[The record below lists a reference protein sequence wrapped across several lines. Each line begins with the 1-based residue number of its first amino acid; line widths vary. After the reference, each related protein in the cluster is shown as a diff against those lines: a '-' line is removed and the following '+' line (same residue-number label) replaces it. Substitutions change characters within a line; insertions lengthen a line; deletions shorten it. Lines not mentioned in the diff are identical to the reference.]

1 MKMSK
6 GRSGKKPAGI
16 LATLLVPL
24 FYAGL
29 AAIAAHA
36 GEDSVCARVKIEIKQ
51 ELALERQAFDAH
63 MRITNG
69 LSNIG
74 LQNVSISVNFLDE
87 QRQPVIASCDPDH
100 ADALFFIRLSSME
113 NITNV
118 SGLGSVAAASTADI
132 HWLIIPAPGASKGL
146 PQGTLYYVGAT
157 LAYTIGG
164 EEHVTEVTPD
174 YIYVKPL
181 PKIRLDYFLPVDV
194 YGDDAFTPAIEPPIP
209 FNLGVRVSNNGQGVA
224 RKLKINSAQPKIVEN
239 EQGLLIGFAIHGA
252 EVNGNPATP
261 SLLADFGDI
270 APNASATAR
279 WIMSCSLSG
288 RFVEFNSDFT
298 HSDELGGELTSLME
312 TPIAHFLVRDVLVD
326 LPGRDRIRDF
336 LAIDGVD
343 AYTVYESEK
352 VDTPV
357 ANASAGSTLNGSG
370 SRYTLTTPV
379 TAGFMV
385 VRLPDPNGGLKALK
399 EVVRSDGKRI
409 KPENAWL
416 AKTRTGGQPWQ
427 HFFYLFD
434 VNSTGSYTVSFGEPA
449 AAHTPALES
458 IPDRTGVEGQ
468 ALSFGVRA
476 TDPDGTVPKL
486 SAAPL
491 PAGASFTEQGGGTGA
506 FAWTP
511 AVGQAGRYEVYF
523 TASDGG
529 LEDRKRAAL
538 TIRSISDSDAD
549 GMLDSW
555 ELNCFGSL
563 ARDGTGDF
571 DGDGISDLDEFLK
584 GKDPARSN
592 APSSPE
598 IFSPGDGAETAEL
611 TPQLV
616 VTNSADPDGE
626 AVSYEFELFAD
637 AALTVKVGSALDVAE
652 APQRSSWAVSQE
664 LADNAWHFWRV
675 RATDGL
681 GFSQWTY
688 GSFFVNTA
696 NDPPG
701 VFQVSGPADRT
712 QVSSRSP
719 ILAVTNS
726 VDVDEDE
733 LAYTF
738 EVYADSGLT
747 TLIASV
753 AGAAPGPNGSTSARM
768 QAPLND
774 NTWHYWRAIATDEHG
789 ASTATGPA
797 AFFVNTANDAPG
809 APGLVEPGDGAE
821 ANALELDL
829 IVANATDADGDALTY
844 VFELDKVNT
853 FDSLAKKTSGNRLEG
868 PGRTVWRVT
877 GLEENTWY
885 YWRVKASDGAAQSA
899 WVAASFFVNIG
910 NEPPAIPTIK
920 NPGNGAWV
928 STLTPTLEVSAA
940 GDPDNDA
947 VTYRFELCTDAGL
960 SALVGAF
967 ETGVPAHAVGT
978 TLADNAWY
986 YWRAQA
992 QDAHGAASGWTEVS
1006 AFFTDGNGVN
1016 DPPALT
1022 LREPAQNRSA
1032 RDGTVP
1038 IRWEDVDPDSNA
1050 TIALYYE
1057 SAAFGRVLIAGN
1069 LPEDLDGDG
1078 DSYSWDISGIAEG
1091 TYTIH
1096 AEIKDD
1102 LSIRAARAPGL
1113 VTIDRTAPLV
1123 TASPA
1128 GQESFSPLHVG
1139 LAASEPA
1146 DIFYAIDGSE
1156 PTALSTRYT
1165 APIRISAATTL
1176 KVMAVDAAGNQ
1187 SAVITETYTVQDTDD
1202 DGMLDAWEREH
1213 FADLSRDANGD
1224 EDGDGLS
1231 NLNEYLRA
1239 ADPNARDT
1247 DGDFAPDGW
1256 EVNNGLDPLNGTD
1269 AIRDTDGDGYTNLE
1283 EYQAGTN
1290 PRDHGSLPLAPL
1302 ANAGK
1307 DANAKT
1313 GQPVTLDGSGSFD
1326 PEGALISYR
1335 WSFVQVPL
1343 GSAVTG
1349 TSLSD
1354 PLSPQPAFTPDK
1366 DGTYTVRLQVS
1377 DGMLTDED
1385 EVVITSA
1392 TPNVA
1397 PNAHAGPNRD
1407 VVTGEPVALDGSASS
1422 DPDGKPQPLSF
1433 DWSFAAL
1440 PAESELADEDITDRH
1455 QALAS
1460 FTPDVDGRYVLR
1472 LTVSDGEASSEDT
1485 VDLLAT
1491 TDNVLPTAHAG
1502 PDISIRLGETANL
1515 DGSASNDPDAGP
1527 AALTHSWR
1535 FVSVPTGSALTNES
1549 IRIAAAAI
1557 AAFTPDVAGTYVVEL
1572 AVNDG
1577 EGSGYDNAA
1586 VTVSPALKPGDLDGD
1601 GRVTLK
1607 DMHIVIMSLGRC
1619 QSHPGYN
1626 PACDFDQDGCVTL
1639 KDYRLWL
1646 LYYLRELHSGL

>member
-1 MKMSK
+1 MPDAVSHGFETTLSPNRSGQMKISK
-6 GRSGKKPAGI
+6 GRSEKTPAGI
-16 LATLLVPL
+16 LATLVAPL
-24 FYAGL
+24 FCAWM
-29 AAIAAHA
+29 AAISAHA

-69 LSNIG
+69 LSNIS
-74 LQNVSISVNFLDE
+74 LQNVNISVNFLNE
-87 QRQPVIASCDPDH
+87 QRQPVIASSDPNH
-100 ADALFFIRLSSME
+100 ASALFFIRLSSME

-132 HWLIIPAPGASKGL
+132 HWLIIPAAGAAEGL

-181 PKIRLDYFLPVDV
+181 PKIRLDYFLPADV

-209 FNLGVRVSNNGQGVA
+209 FTLGVRVSNNGQGAA
-224 RKLKINSAQPKIVEN
+224 RKLKINSAQPMIAEN
-239 EQGLLIGFAIHGA
+239 GQGLLIGFVILGA
-252 EVNGNPATP
+252 EVNGNPANP

-288 RFVEFNSDFT
+288 RFVEFISDFT

-312 TPIAHFLVRDVLVD
+312 TPITHFLVREVLVD

-343 AYTVYESEK
+343 AFTVYESEK
-352 VDTPV
+352 VDTPA
-357 ANASAGSTLNGSG
+357 ANASAESTLNGSG
-370 SRYTLTTPV
+370 SRFTLATPV

-416 AKTRTGGQPWQ
+416 AKTRNGSQPWQ
-427 HFFYLFD
+427 HFFCLFD
-434 VNSTGSYTVSFGEPA
+434 ANSTGSYTVSFGEPA
-449 AAHTPALES
+449 AAHAPALEF

-468 ALSFGVRA
+468 TLSFVVQA
-476 TDPDGTVPKL
+476 ADPDGTIPKL

-491 PAGASFTEQGGGTGA
+491 PAGAIFTEPGGGIGA

-555 ELNCFGSL
+555 ELSCFGSL

-592 APSSPE
+592 APGSPE

-616 VTNSADPDGE
+616 VTNSADPDGD
-626 AVSYEFELFAD
+626 AVGYEFELFAD
-637 AALTVKVGSALDVAE
+637 AALTVKVGGALDVAE
-652 APQRSSWAVSQE
+652 APQRTSWAVSQE

-681 GFSQWTY
+681 GFSRWTY

-701 VFQVSGPADRT
+701 AFQVSSPADRT
-712 QVSSRSP
+712 QVGSLSP
-719 ILAVTNS
+719 MLAVTNS

-747 TLIASV
+747 TPIASV
-753 AGAAPGPNGSTSARM
+753 AGVVPGPNGSTSARM

-809 APGLVEPGDGAE
+809 APGLFHPGDGAE
-821 ANALELDL
+821 ASALDLDL

-853 FDSLAKKTSGNRLEG
+853 FDSLAKKTSGNLPEG
-868 PGRTVWRVT
+868 PGRTVWRVA
-877 GLEENTWY
+877 GLAENTRY
-885 YWRVKASDGAAQSA
+885 YWRAKASDGAAESA
-899 WVAASFFVNIG
+899 WVTAEFFVNIG
-910 NEPPAIPTIK
+910 NEPPATPSIK

-928 STLTPTLEVSAA
+928 STLTPTLEVNAA

-947 VTYRFELCTDAGL
+947 VTYRFELYADAGL
-960 SALVGAF
+960 GAPVGVF

-978 TLADNAWY
+978 ALADNAWY

-1006 AFFTDGNGVN
+1006 AFFTDRNGVN

-1022 LREPAQNRSA
+1022 LREPAQNLSA
-1032 RDGTVP
+1032 RDGTLS
-1038 IRWEDVDPDSNA
+1038 IRWEDLDPDSNA
-1050 TIALYYE
+1050 AIALYYE
-1057 SAAFGRVLIAGN
+1057 SAALGRVLIAGN
-1069 LPEDLDGDG
+1069 LPEDPDGDG
-1078 DSYSWDISGIAEG
+1078 DRYGWDISGIAEG
-1091 TYTIH
+1091 AYTIH

-1102 LSIRAARAPGL
+1102 LSTRAAQAPGL

-1123 TASPA
+1123 TASP
-1128 GQESFSPLHVG
+1128 GGRESFSPLRVD

-1146 DIFYAIDGSE
+1146 DIFYTIDGSE
-1156 PTALSTRYT
+1156 PTALSNRYT
-1165 APIRISAATTL
+1165 EPIRIAAVTIL
-1176 KVMAVDAAGNQ
+1176 KAMAVDAAGNQ
-1187 SAVITETYTVQDTDD
+1187 GAVFTATYAVQDTDE

-1213 FADLSRDANGD
+1213 FTDLSRGADGD

-1231 NLNEYLRA
+1231 NLDEYLRA
-1239 ADPNARDT
+1239 ADPNAVDS

-1256 EVNNGLDPLNGTD
+1256 EVNNGFDPLNGAD
-1269 AIRDTDGDGYTNLE
+1269 AIQDTDGDGYSNRE

-1290 PRDHGSLPLAPL
+1290 PRDRASLPLAPV

-1313 GQPVTLDGSGSFD
+1313 GQPVSLDGSGSFD

-1335 WSFVQVPL
+1335 WSFAQVPL
-1343 GSAVTG
+1343 GSAVSG

-1354 PLSPQPAFTPDK
+1354 PVSPQPAFTPDR
-1366 DGTYTVRLQVS
+1366 DGAYTVRLLVS
-1377 DGMLTDED
+1377 DGILSDED

-1392 TPNVA
+1392 APNAA
-1397 PNAHAGPNRD
+1397 PNAHAGSNRD
-1407 VVTGEPVALDGSASS
+1407 VATGDPVALDGSGSS

-1433 DWSFAAL
+1433 VWSFAGL
-1440 PAESELADEDITDRH
+1440 PVESELADEDIGDRH
-1455 QALAS
+1455 QAFAV
-1460 FTPDVDGRYVLR
+1460 FTPDVDGRYALR
-1472 LTVSDGEASSEDT
+1472 LTVSDGEAYSEDT
-1485 VDLLAT
+1485 VELLAR
-1491 TDNVLPTAHAG
+1491 TDNVLPTANAG
-1502 PDISIRLGETANL
+1502 PDLSIRLGEVATL
-1515 DGSASNDPDAGP
+1515 DGAASSDPDLGP
-1527 AALTHSWR
+1527 AALGYSWR
-1535 FVSVPTGSALTNES
+1535 LVSVPPGSALTNGD
-1549 IRIAAAAI
+1549 IRNSSGAI
-1557 AAFTPDVAGTYVVEL
+1557 ASFYPDLEGTYVVEL
-1572 AVNDG
+1572 AVHDG

-1601 GRVTLK
+1601 GKINLK
-1607 DMHIVIMSLGRC
+1607 DMRYAFTGC
-1619 QSHPGYN
+1619 GAFCN
-1626 PACDFDQDGCVTL
+1626 PL
-1639 KDYRLWL
+1639 K
-1646 LYYLRELHSGL
+1646 

>member
-1 MKMSK
+1 MKMSN
-6 GRSGKKPAGI
+6 GRTGKKPAGVFA
-16 LATLLVPL
+16 LLLVNL
-24 FYAGL
+24 FCAWLPG
-29 AAIAAHA
+29 ISAHA
-36 GEDSVCARVKIEIKQ
+36 AEDSVCARVKIEIKQ

-69 LSNIG
+69 LSNIS
-74 LQNVSISVNFLDE
+74 LQNVNISVNFLNE
-87 QRQPVIASCDPDH
+87 QRQPVIASSDPNH
-100 ADALFFIRLSSME
+100 ASALFFIRLSSME
-113 NITNV
+113 NIANV

-157 LAYTIGG
+157 LAYTVGG
-164 EEHVTEVTPD
+164 EEHVTEVIPD

-181 PKIRLDYFLPVDV
+181 PRISLDYFLPADV
-194 YGDDAFTPAIEPPIP
+194 YGDDAFTPAIEPPVP
-209 FNLGVRVSNNGQGVA
+209 FNLGVRVSNNGQGAA
-224 RKLKINSAQPKIVEN
+224 RRLRINSAQPKIVEN
-239 EQGLLIGFAIHGA
+239 EQGLLVGFAIHGA
-252 EVNGNPATP
+252 EVNGNPANL

-270 APNASATAR
+270 APNAAAVGR
-279 WIMSCSLSG
+279 WIMTCSLSG
-288 RFVEFNSDFT
+288 RFVEFKTDFT

-312 TPIAHFLVRDVLVD
+312 TPMAHFLVRDVLVD

-336 LAIDGVD
+336 LAIDGAD

-357 ANASAGSTLNGSG
+357 ANASSASSLTGSG
-370 SRYTLTTPV
+370 SRYTLATPV

-385 VRLPDPNGGLKALK
+385 VKLADPNGGQKPIK
-399 EVVRSDGKRI
+399 EVIRSDGKRI
-409 KPENAWL
+409 KPENVWL

-468 ALSFGVRA
+468 ALSFVVRA
-476 TDPDGTVPKL
+476 TDPDGTIPKL

-491 PAGASFTEQGGGTGA
+491 PAGASFMEQGGGIGA

-571 DGDGISDLDEFLK
+571 DGDGISDLDEFLN

-611 TPQLV
+611 KPQLV
-616 VTNSADPDGE
+616 VTNSADPDGD

-637 AALTVKVGSALDVAE
+637 AAMTVKVASALDVSE
-652 APQRSSWAVSQE
+652 APLRTTWSISQE

-675 RATDGL
+675 RATDGS

-712 QVSSRSP
+712 QVSSLSP

-753 AGAAPGPNGSTSARM
+753 AGVAPGPNGSTSARM

-821 ANALELDL
+821 ASALELDL
-829 IVANATDADGDALTY
+829 IVANATDVDGDALTY
-844 VFELDKVNT
+844 VFEFDKVNT
-853 FDSLAKKTSGNRLEG
+853 FDSLTKRASGNLAEG
-868 PGRTVWRVT
+868 SGRTAWRVA

-885 YWRVKASDGAAQSA
+885 YWRVKASDGAAESP
-899 WVAASFFVNIG
+899 WTIGKFFVNTS
-910 NEPPAIPTIK
+910 NEPPAVPTIK

-928 STLTPTLEVSAA
+928 STLTPTLEVQPAN
-940 GDPDNDA
+940 DPDNDT
-947 VTYRFELCTDAGL
+947 VTYRFELYADAGL

-967 ETGVPAHAVGT
+967 EAPAPVHV
-978 TLADNAWY
+978 LAAALSDNTWH
-986 YWRAQA
+986 YWRARA
-992 QDAHGAASGWTEVS
+992 VDAHGSASGWTETAS
-1006 AFFTDGNGVN
+1006 FFTDGNGVN

-1022 LREPAQNRSA
+1022 LREPAQNLSA

-1069 LPEDLDGDG
+1069 LQEDPDGDG

-1091 TYTIH
+1091 TYIIH
-1096 AEIKDD
+1096 SEIKDD
-1102 LSIRAARAPGL
+1102 LSIRAAQAPGL

-1128 GQESFSPLHVG
+1128 GQESFAPLHVG

-1146 DIFYAIDGSE
+1146 DIFYTIDGSE

-1165 APIRISAATTL
+1165 APIRIAAATTL
-1176 KVMAVDAAGNQ
+1176 KVMAVDAAGNR
-1187 SAVITETYTVQDTDD
+1187 SAVVH
-1202 DGMLDAWEREH
+1202 R
-1213 FADLSRDANGD
+1213 
-1224 EDGDGLS
+1224 
-1231 NLNEYLRA
+1231 NL
-1239 ADPNARDT
+1239 
-1247 DGDFAPDGW
+1247 
-1256 EVNNGLDPLNGTD
+1256 
-1269 AIRDTDGDGYTNLE
+1269 
-1283 EYQAGTN
+1283 
-1290 PRDHGSLPLAPL
+1290 HGS
-1302 ANAGK
+1302 GH
-1307 DANAKT
+1307 
-1313 GQPVTLDGSGSFD
+1313 
-1326 PEGALISYR
+1326 R
-1335 WSFVQVPL
+1335 
-1343 GSAVTG
+1343 
-1349 TSLSD
+1349 
-1354 PLSPQPAFTPDK
+1354 
-1366 DGTYTVRLQVS
+1366 RRR
-1377 DGMLTDED
+1377 
-1385 EVVITSA
+1385 
-1392 TPNVA
+1392 
-1397 PNAHAGPNRD
+1397 HAR
-1407 VVTGEPVALDGSASS
+1407 
-1422 DPDGKPQPLSF
+1422 
-1433 DWSFAAL
+1433 
-1440 PAESELADEDITDRH
+1440 
-1455 QALAS
+1455 
-1460 FTPDVDGRYVLR
+1460 
-1472 LTVSDGEASSEDT
+1472 
-1485 VDLLAT
+1485 
-1491 TDNVLPTAHAG
+1491 
-1502 PDISIRLGETANL
+1502 RLG
-1515 DGSASNDPDAGP
+1515 AG
-1527 AALTHSWR
+1527 
-1535 FVSVPTGSALTNES
+1535 
-1549 IRIAAAAI
+1549 
-1557 AAFTPDVAGTYVVEL
+1557 AFRGPL
-1572 AVNDG
+1572 
-1577 EGSGYDNAA
+1577 
-1586 VTVSPALKPGDLDGD
+1586 PG
-1601 GRVTLK
+1601 
-1607 DMHIVIMSLGRC
+1607 C
-1619 QSHPGYN
+1619 Q
-1626 PACDFDQDGCVTL
+1626 
-1639 KDYRLWL
+1639 R
-1646 LYYLRELHSGL
+1646 R